1 MQAQNTFNEGMVL
14 DNHPLMTPNTVLTDA
29 LNATLVT
36 MNGNEMVLQNDMGN
50 ARVENAKLPPG
61 YIPIGMKEYGGII
74 YIACYNPLTNKGQ
87 IGCFPSPQRQKTAT
101 QISEVTPTFKFPD
114 ITKIDKPNIT
124 FIEKEKN
131 GEEWYKINSLLT
143 KCEIFPKG
151 TIIRS
156 GDKFSVGLPITSMFG
171 NTNDAD
177 YTGGFYISNYNNVE
191 NKLVK
196 TPMNRMYTFG
206 VATLDNN
213 GQLRDI
219 TNQLKRYDGKGQQ
232 IQFLN
237 TDSDLYKF
245 NCGYWQ
251 NEMSTKD
258 KDGLVSSE
266 LMDQTSVQSKLNTYN
281 SKLFGRLFLYAKYNA
296 IDNVDVSVVG
306 YKQSEITN
314 EVKNPIYS
322 NPNDS
327 EDKKDD
333 KNIIPIDYPIVL
345 FIYANYKYN
354 CPDGSGFLNGV
365 EVNGKKL
372 VEPYEGY
379 KYYFDKPTQDDD
391 NIIRGLLLTLNIGGS
406 TTQKLLEFSIPNYKE
421 KEQYKYKCYTTGYG
435 YPVYDPITNLYSFS
449 QLFTVPI
456 KSSSNQRIEWNVT
469 PIMRI
474 YDGGLINGGQLPDKG
489 VSGSLDTDNIN
500 SGVMK
505 LNTWNYYVSGD
516 RVNLRWGYESYPRD
530 NDVIRDITFNFYDI
544 ASDKID
550 LKDDGTINPQGS
562 VPRWTYIT
570 KNRLSYNGTFSEN
583 FDINNFIS
591 NKASNNIFA
600 PNKLFYVRISYY
612 YNDIPKEDYRWL
624 LLTGLYNP
632 SYWGDE
638 EYSSV
643 QDYNDFLKCYY
654 TSPNNKNYYIY
665 QSGLTE
671 KDIDIQTEEGY
682 LVITSEENSSK
693 EYPVGG
699 WQYEENKSGA
709 WVEVTDT
716 KEIED
721 ITSSKQ
727 RIPEEYYNMKVTAS
741 LKSTNTITT
750 SQTSSGKFIST
761 NINDVPPYT
770 NETYQVSGSLNS
782 TISLNNDVSHA
793 LNISKWI
800 PTIKEIT
807 AKHTSNIEYEGVVE
821 DSQKL
826 QIDLEGKVNTSKK
839 NNTITTTYTKAE
851 FKTLFGGDPGAC
863 SMRVLSS
870 LSTLPELRSI
880 APESFN
886 TLNQFY
892 AVHTYVDVDGHND
905 FKVSILPI
913 STSEQ
918 YSTLE
923 ESTIAHWKD
932 NSYQQGWGLVS
943 YNGKLYNKNGIS
955 SLMTN
960 SSFKE
965 QFDKLPKNYNI
976 IVLGSLPKSAKPED
990 SGDQTN
996 NTSIVQLKTNKYGMQ
1011 YDASVTDRETEYTG
1025 RIFVLIRNITGEFT
1039 LVNYIDATNIAT
1051 DIDFI
1056 KEAWKLFIG
1065 TNIAPYNY
1073 YNPEQVA
1080 KVYSIIDNWYYS
1092 KAYKVFVNYNVEASI
1107 SNQMFKKDYLSI
1119 LEKFQNSQVMTLN
1132 LDINTTDNIILN
1144 DITVEN
1150 VICTIPSAKHLIAD
1164 ITNNT
1169 SIFYI
1174 QDGIVS
1180 QYDSDGNPLTEDAV
1194 YSYDI
1199 TKGVIKNNQLK
1210 IKDNTLYTYNV
1221 GSKLNQYPKYG
1232 WSSMQD
1238 RWVLNQRQLSCCT
1251 ATLGGINIIT
1261 LNDQLMDIYYIQ

>member
-114 ITKIDKPNIT
+114 VTK
-124 FIEKEKN
+124 IEKEEENK
-131 GEEWYKINSLLT
+131 EEWYKINSLLT

-156 GDKFSVGLPITSMFG
+156 GDKFSVGLPISSMFG
-171 NTNDAD
+171 TTNAE
-177 YTGGFYISNYNNVE
+177 YTGENFISNYNNVE
-191 NKLVK
+191 GGLVK

-219 TNQLKRYDGKGQQ
+219 TNQLKRYNGKGQQ
-232 IQFLN
+232 IQFLS

-266 LMDQTSVQSKLNTYN
+266 LMDQTSIQSKLNTYN

-306 YKQSEITN
+306 YKQSKITN
-314 EVKNPIYS
+314 DVNNPIYL
-322 NPNDS
+322 NTKDS
-327 EDKKDD
+327 EDN
-333 KNIIPIDYPIVL
+333 KNIIPINSPIVL

-365 EVNGKKL
+365 EINGKKL

-379 KYYFDKPTQDDD
+379 KYYFDKPTQDGYDD

-406 TTQKLLEFSIPNYKE
+406 TTQKLLKFSIPTYKDQE
-421 KEQYKYKCYTTGYG
+421 EYYKYKCYTTGYG
-435 YPVYDPITNLYSFS
+435 YPIYDPITNLYSFS
-449 QLFTVPI
+449 QLFTVHI
-456 KSSSNQRIEWNVT
+456 KLSSNQRIEWNVT
-469 PIMRI
+469 PIMRF

-530 NDVIRDITFNFYDI
+530 NDVISDITFNFYDI

-550 LKDDGTINPQGS
+550 LKDDGTINADNS
-562 VPRWTYIT
+562 TPRWTYIT

-632 SYWGDE
+632 SYWGDD
-638 EYSSV
+638 EYSSI

-654 TSPNNKNYYIY
+654 TSLDNKYYIFNY
-665 QSGLTE
+665 GHSEINFDVVT
-671 KDIDIQTEEGY
+671 KEEY
-682 LVITSEENSSK
+682 SVVTYED
-693 EYPVGG
+693 YPIMGT
-699 WQYEENKSGA
+699 QQIENKSGT
-709 WVEVTDT
+709 WVEVTDE
-716 KEIED
+716 KEIEN
-721 ITSSKQ
+721 IKSSKQ

-750 SQTSSGKFIST
+750 SQTSSGKFIFT
-761 NINDVPPYT
+761 NKEDIRPYT
-770 NETYQVSGSLNS
+770 NETYQVSGNLNS
-782 TISLNNDVSHA
+782 TISLNNDSVHA
-793 LNISKWI
+793 LNISRWI
-800 PTIKEIT
+800 PTISSVT
-807 AKHTSNIEYEGVVE
+807 TSHTSDIEYEGVVE

-826 QIDLEGKVNTSKK
+826 QIDLTDKVSTSKK

-851 FKTLFGGDPGAC
+851 FKTLFGGDTGEC
-863 SMRVLSS
+863 SMRALSP
-870 LSTLPELRSI
+870 LSTLPELISI
-880 APESFN
+880 APESFK
-886 TLNQFY
+886 TLNHFY
-892 AVHTYVDVDGHND
+892 AVHTYVDVDGYND

-923 ESTIAHWKD
+923 ESTIAYWKD
-932 NSYQQGWGLVS
+932 NSYTQGWGLVN

-955 SLMTN
+955 SLFTN

-965 QFDKLPKNYNI
+965 QFDKLPKDYNI
-976 IVLGSLPKSAKPED
+976 IVLGSLPGSAKPED

-996 NTSIVQLKTNKYGMQ
+996 NTSIVKLKTNKNGMQ
-1011 YDASVTDRETEYTG
+1011 YDASLVDRAIEYTG
-1025 RIFVLIRNITGEFT
+1025 RIFVLIRDVTGEFT
-1039 LVNYIDATNIAT
+1039 LVNHINAMSIAT
-1051 DIDFI
+1051 DIDAI
-1056 KEAWKLFIG
+1056 KLAWNTFIG
-1065 TNIAPYNY
+1065 TNISPYSY
-1073 YNPEQVA
+1073 YNPEQPT
-1080 KVYSIIDNWYYS
+1080 KLYSIIDNWYYS
-1092 KAYKVFVNYNVEASI
+1092 KAYKVSVNYNIEASI
-1107 SNQMFKKDYLSI
+1107 NQMFKKDYLSI

-1132 LDINTTDNIILN
+1132 IGATDNVILN
-1144 DITVEN
+1144 NITAEN

-1174 QDGIVS
+1174 QDGNVF

-1194 YSYDI
+1194 YSYNA
-1199 TKGVIKNNQLK
+1199 TNGVIKNSQLK

-1221 GSKLNQYPKYG
+1221 GSKLNTYPEYG
-1232 WSSMQD
+1232 WSSIQH
-1238 RWVLNQRQLSCCT
+1238 RRVLNQQQVSCCT
-1251 ATLGGINIIT
+1251 ATLGGINIVT
-1261 LNDQLMDIYYIQ
+1261 LQGKLMDYNYIQQ